1 MESFFLFFKRR
12 REAEERHFGGT
23 EGAWAVL
30 SVSRLGPAATPVQV
44 AAALDVD
51 SVLHIADIKN
61 GVFHQ
66 SEIGALYPACTLRP
80 IDES

>member
-1 MESFFLFFKRR
+1 MESFFFSFKRR
-12 REAEERHFGGT
+12 KKAEERHFGGT

-51 SVLHIADIKN
+51 TVLHIADIKN
-61 GVFHQ
+61 GVSRE
-66 SEIGALYPACTLRP
+66 SEIGAVCPVCTLRP